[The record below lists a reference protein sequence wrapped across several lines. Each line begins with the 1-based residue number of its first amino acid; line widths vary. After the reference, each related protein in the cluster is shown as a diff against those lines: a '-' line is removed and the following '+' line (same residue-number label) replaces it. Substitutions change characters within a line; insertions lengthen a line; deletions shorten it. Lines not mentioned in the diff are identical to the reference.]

1 MTRRI
6 NRRGNRAMQETKASE
21 SSGTAGVTGMP
32 GLPETFEQTAS
43 QMAPRDMER
52 ATTETGM
59 GSDLEARPA
68 VESPEPSVSENYAYW
83 RDHGGVWA
91 DEYDLR
97 KQRQPYF
104 HLQEI
109 MIADYALRTAE
120 RLGCGAGRVHGRGN
134 LRVLELG
141 CGPGRHLR
149 NLSRLPGIDVFGYD
163 QSATMVSGMLRW
175 TGPEWMAEHVTVGM
189 PTGRLP
195 FDDGSFDLV
204 YTSEVLVH
212 VRPEDLE
219 GILLELVRVSRGQV
233 LHIEPSDAAQIC
245 RVAHD
250 GCWKHDLVAAYER
263 MGRKADLL
271 PGGYRL
277 QIPTRV
283 TIDPAAVVY
292 TWPAHMLEMYRAF
305 ERDME
310 GTIEGTLAAMKSA
323 RAEAQRAG
331 HAVHAANESANAR
344 LAERIAEV
352 ERLSTIVA
360 LEATQAATAREGAAR
375 LGERVHELELT
386 LERRERMMS
395 AKAAELSTALA
406 EASALRTR
414 LGESIQRIA
423 DLERAADE
431 GQRVSATLGTRMA
444 EVLAEVAQLRAER
457 EADAQV
463 FRAQSAELELEVMRE
478 KLASGHYRQL
488 RERFLSAVGPL
499 LRP

>member
-1 MTRRI
+1 MSTRHEHQ
-6 NRRGNRAMQETKASE
+6 AMVE
-21 SSGTAGVTGMP
+21 GV
-32 GLPETFEQTAS
+32 EEA
-43 QMAPRDMER
+43 
-52 ATTETGM
+52 ETGM
-59 GSDLEARPA
+59 GAELEAKPVTEA
-68 VESPEPSVSENYAYW
+68 EEPKVSENYAYW
-83 RDHGGVWA
+83 REHGGVWA
-91 DEYDLR
+91 DEYALR
-97 KQRQPYF
+97 KRRQPYF

-120 RLGCGAGRVHGRGN
+120 RRPAGLGN

-149 NLSRLPGIDVFGYD
+149 NLSRLPGIDVYGYD
-163 QSATMVSGMLRW
+163 QSETMVSGMLRW
-175 TGPEWMAEHVTVGM
+175 TGPEWIKEHVTVGM

-195 FDDGSFDLV
+195 FEDGSFDLV

-219 GILLELVRVSRGQV
+219 GILSELLRVSRGQV
-233 LHIEPSDAAQIC
+233 LHIEPSEAAQIC

-263 MGRKADLL
+263 MGRKAEAL

-277 QIPTRV
+277 QSPTRV
-283 TIDPAAVVY
+283 AIDPAAVVY
-292 TWPAHMLEMYRAF
+292 TWPAHILEMYRAF

-310 GTIEGTLAAMKSA
+310 GTIEGTLSAMEAVRAAS
-323 RAEAQRAG
+323 
-331 HAVHAANESANAR
+331 ESANAR
-344 LAERIAEV
+344 LAERVAEV
-352 ERLSTIVA
+352 ERLSAIVT
-360 LEATQAATAREGAAR
+360 LEATQGAAARESAAR
-375 LGERVHELELT
+375 LTDRVHELELT

-395 AKAAELSTALA
+395 AKAAELATVLA

-414 LGESIQRIA
+414 LGEAMERISA
-423 DLERAADE
+423 LERAADA
-431 GQRVSATLGTRMA
+431 GRASAASLS
-444 EVLAEVAQLRAER
+444 EEVARLRAER

-463 FRAQSAELELEVMRE
+463 FRARSTELELEVMRE

-488 RERFLSAVGPL
+488 RERFLSAVAPL

>member
-1 MTRRI
+1 MSTRHEHQ
-6 NRRGNRAMQETKASE
+6 AMVEEA
-21 SSGTAGVTGMP
+21 
-32 GLPETFEQTAS
+32 
-43 QMAPRDMER
+43 
-52 ATTETGM
+52 ETGM
-59 GSDLEARPA
+59 GAELEAKPVTEA
-68 VESPEPSVSENYAYW
+68 QEPKVSENYAYW
-83 RDHGGVWA
+83 REHGGVWA
-91 DEYDLR
+91 DEYALR
-97 KQRQPYF
+97 KRRQPYF

-120 RLGCGAGRVHGRGN
+120 RRPAGLGN

-149 NLSRLPGIDVFGYD
+149 NLSRLPGIDVYGYD
-163 QSATMVSGMLRW
+163 QSSAMVSGMLRW
-175 TGPEWMAEHVTVGM
+175 TGPEWIAEHVTVGM

-195 FDDGSFDLV
+195 FEDGSFDLV

-219 GILLELVRVSRGQV
+219 GILSELVRVSRGQV

-263 MGRKADLL
+263 MGRKAESL

-277 QIPTRV
+277 QSPTRV
-283 TIDPAAVVY
+283 AIDPAAVVY

-310 GTIEGTLAAMKSA
+310 GTIEGTLSAMEAA
-323 RAEAQRAG
+323 RAEAERAG
-331 HAVHAANESANAR
+331 QAVHAANESANAR
-344 LAERIAEV
+344 LAERVVEV
-352 ERLSTIVA
+352 ERLSAIVT
-360 LEATQAATAREGAAR
+360 LEATQGAAARESAAR
-375 LGERVHELELT
+375 MTERVHELELT

-395 AKAAELSTALA
+395 AKAAELATVLA

-414 LGESIQRIA
+414 LGEATERISA
-423 DLERAADE
+423 LERSGAAMASE
-431 GQRVSATLGTRMA
+431 VASLTA
-444 EVLAEVAQLRAER
+444 EVSSLRAER

-463 FRAQSAELELEVMRE
+463 FRARSTELELEVMRE

-488 RERFLSAVGPL
+488 RERFLGAVGPL

>member
-1 MTRRI
+1 MSTH
-6 NRRGNRAMQETKASE
+6 E
-21 SSGTAGVTGMP
+21 
-32 GLPETFEQTAS
+32 
-43 QMAPRDMER
+43 D
-52 ATTETGM
+52 ATMTETAEESAPEMCM
-59 GSDLEARPA
+59 GAELEAKPVTEA
-68 VESPEPSVSENYAYW
+68 QEPTVSENYAYW
-83 RDHGGVWA
+83 REHGGVWA
-91 DEYDLR
+91 DEYALR
-97 KQRQPYF
+97 KRRQPYF

-120 RLGCGAGRVHGRGN
+120 RRPAGLGN

-149 NLSRLPGIDVFGYD
+149 NLSRLPGIDVYGYD
-163 QSATMVSGMLRW
+163 QSETMVSGMLRW
-175 TGPEWMAEHVTVGM
+175 TGPEWIKAHVTVGM

-195 FDDGSFDLV
+195 FEDGSFDLV

-219 GILLELVRVSRGQV
+219 GILSELLRVSRGQV

-263 MGRKADLL
+263 MGRKAESL

-277 QIPTRV
+277 QSPTRV
-283 TIDPAAVVY
+283 AIDPAAVVY

-310 GTIEGTLAAMKSA
+310 GTIEGTLSAMEAA
-323 RAEAQRAG
+323 RAEAERAG
-331 HAVHAANESANAR
+331 QAVHAANESANAR
-344 LAERIAEV
+344 LAERVVEV
-352 ERLSTIVA
+352 ERLSAIVT
-360 LEATQAATAREGAAR
+360 LEATQGAAARESAAR
-375 LGERVHELELT
+375 MTERVHELELT

-395 AKAAELSTALA
+395 AKAAELATVLA

-414 LGESIQRIA
+414 LGEATERISA
-423 DLERAADE
+423 LERSGAAMASE
-431 GQRVSATLGTRMA
+431 VASLTA
-444 EVLAEVAQLRAER
+444 EVSSLRAER
-457 EADAQV
+457 AADAQV
-463 FRAQSAELELEVMRE
+463 FRARSTELELEVMRE

-488 RERFLSAVGPL
+488 RERFLGAVGPL